1 MKENGSQAA
10 RERTTGS
17 RNIIRTLQLNVS
29 IPSNVFI
36 IYFVRVGFEIRR
48 NEKELDVNTQV
59 VFDYSLWRPW
69 ITQSLFKEQTIW
81 SNSYNWKTGTDAPNL
96 NNSQRNLVKAAFLW
110 RKRFIRKLFPLPNVP
125 WNRENWFLLNTDS
138 NQHFIGENA

>member
-59 VFDYSLWRPW
+59 VFDYSL
-69 ITQSLFKEQTIW
+69 
-81 SNSYNWKTGTDAPNL
+81 
-96 NNSQRNLVKAAFLW
+96 
-110 RKRFIRKLFPLPNVP
+110 
-125 WNRENWFLLNTDS
+125 
-138 NQHFIGENA
+138 